1 MGSMFLWSALRN
13 LSHRWDRVRGKI
25 GYPNQSQKHLTCKL
39 IRQLA
44 TESNC
49 EKWLLFGDLN
59 MVLNNT
65 EETPCGLPHSQRFSK
80 HSILA
85 IFMTLAI
92 VVRYSHG
99 LISGK
104 RSTIFMLISK
114 SKEVQVKERGSSER
128 TKKKSE

>member
-1 MGSMFLWSALRN
+1 
-13 LSHRWDRVRGKI
+13 
-25 GYPNQSQKHLTCKL
+25 
-39 IRQLA
+39 
-44 TESNC
+44 
-49 EKWLLFGDLN
+49 

-65 EETPCGLPHSQRFSK
+65 EETPVDYHIAKRFSK

-114 SKEVQVKERGSSER
+114 SKEVQVKERGSSEK
-128 TKKKSE
+128 TKKSE